1 MKSDNLGAI
10 HDLMIDKP
18 PGKVAYAIMS
28 FGGFLGMGNQY
39 HPVPWPVLKY
49 DTSLGGYVVDLDKQQ
64 LEGTPAYD
72 VDAKPARGDRAYE
85 SEIHDYYGV
94 GPYWNSIVATFSEP
108 APAGFSLPDGNKKA
122 GSAADEAPRA
132 AIFRF
137 VLLGQRRAIVLAP
150 DCSLLLLDCPS
161 PSCFDHE
168 TSCWAADRISRPSES
183 VREHHEGLHSFRSM
197 RRIEARRRKASAL
210 WLRHSQSLASRRQR
224 PSQANVRSTI
234 QRFGSTTKPV
244 A

>member
-1 MKSDNLGAI
+1 MSLEKKPSTALSQEKVGVKSDNLGAI

-64 LEGTPAYD
+64 LEGAPAYD

-94 GPYWNSIVATFSEP
+94 GPYWT
-108 APAGFSLPDGNKKA
+108 
-122 GSAADEAPRA
+122 R
-132 AIFRF
+132 
-137 VLLGQRRAIVLAP
+137 
-150 DCSLLLLDCPS
+150 
-161 PSCFDHE
+161 
-168 TSCWAADRISRPSES
+168 
-183 VREHHEGLHSFRSM
+183 
-197 RRIEARRRKASAL
+197 
-210 WLRHSQSLASRRQR
+210 
-224 PSQANVRSTI
+224 
-234 QRFGSTTKPV
+234 
-244 A
+244 